1 MQILSS
7 RSVRDMADIHPRNE
21 YMFPHTQLLATHV
34 NGRQPV
40 KCVCMDANVQHPEQQ
55 TATKSRRRI
64 STLYAVMDVPTKE
77 RQYFYKHMGHSEKIN
92 ENI

>member
-1 MQILSS
+1 
-7 RSVRDMADIHPRNE
+7 
-21 YMFPHTQLLATHV
+21 
-34 NGRQPV
+34 
-40 KCVCMDANVQHPEQQ
+40 MDANVQHPEQQ